1 MNNHKLKKYR
11 IGFLIFSL
19 LLLVV
24 LVLGCAG
31 KGGSG
36 PYVASTPAGIEQIF
50 QKELVLF
57 ESPSLNKPVGISF
70 TVQAEIAPKRP
81 VNGTV
86 KILLPEGFELVAGNL
101 SWSGEMERG
110 EVITLNATI
119 KAVKTGDWTI
129 EAVAKIFGPYGGHAQ
144 ENLYLYVTV
153 GENSATVTTDPF
165 TLAPQ
170 AQEPPKEAYRPLDLN
185 LALSGTPFLN
195 NTVEL
200 NATVVSYVN
209 EYDPIA
215 LHFNPKNTT
224 ITIFL
229 PDGFELVEGDLVWDG
244 DLSATKQVQMKAKIK
259 AVKIGDWDIIMLP
272 LKERPETYGA
282 EWGWMDAIP
291 KGENAFKRYGK
302 GGILYI
308 RVFNDTAL
316 VSEKPLPL
324 SPAVP
329 GEALKVPE

>member
-1 MNNHKLKKYR
+1 MNNHR
-11 IGFLIFSL
+11 IKIWKTGILIFSL
-19 LLLVV
+19 LLIIALG
-24 LVLGCAG
+24 LGCAG
-31 KGGSG
+31 KGESG

-86 KILLPEGFELVAGNL
+86 RILLPEGFELVEGNL
-101 SWSGEMERG
+101 SWKGEMKRG
-110 EVITLNATI
+110 EIITLNATI
-119 KAVKTGDWTI
+119 KAVKTGEWTI
-129 EAVAKIFGPYGGHAQ
+129 QAVAGFTSPYGVQ
-144 ENLYLYVTV
+144 EILFLYVNV
-153 GENSATVTTDPF
+153 GENSATVTTYPF

-170 AQEPPKEAYRPLDLN
+170 AQEPQKEAYRPLDLN

-200 NATVVSYVN
+200 SATVVSYVN
-209 EYDPIA
+209 EYSPVA
-215 LHFNPKNTT
+215 LHFDPKNATV
-224 ITIFL
+224 TIFL
-229 PDGFELVEGDLVWDG
+229 PDGFELVEGDLVWAG

-291 KGENAFKRYGK
+291 KGQDGFRRFGK
-302 GGILYI
+302 GGILYV
-308 RVFNDTAL
+308 RVFNDTAM

-324 SPAVP
+324 SPAIPV
-329 GEALKVPE
+329 EARKVPE